1 MRSSST
7 TGLGDSAG
15 GVSGLYTS
23 STTGSGLGDSGGV
36 GTSCNVW
43 RLALVSPSGL
53 SWAEIWNREI
63 LKLKSGLKVIKLV
76 SWSTQLSMEFILLI
90 NVKMPTIV
98 DILTFIS
105 RINTTSEYFKQE
117 NVLFFSILLSMSI
130 WNFMLSWD
138 EHEKSL
144 INSGPGLRELGGGI
158 LISKLRFFWAPKT

>member
-53 SWAEIWNREI
+53 S
-63 LKLKSGLKVIKLV
+63 
-76 SWSTQLSMEFILLI
+76 
-90 NVKMPTIV
+90 
-98 DILTFIS
+98 
-105 RINTTSEYFKQE
+105 
-117 NVLFFSILLSMSI
+117 
-130 WNFMLSWD
+130 
-138 EHEKSL
+138 
-144 INSGPGLRELGGGI
+144 
-158 LISKLRFFWAPKT
+158 